1 MESAPDQCFSIQSL
15 GGGGLATPQ
24 FHFPTGRGVA
34 SFPSVMKRPFRFLSL
49 WLVLPLLVTLLLPS
63 AAAAP
68 APADN
73 SQAKFVADASPGIR
87 AAQTLSE
94 VTGIAISPLLGV
106 GGIGAI
112 KYLRASEAE
121 RAHLSWYAQ
130 PWFWVPALLI
140 VGLCL
145 LKDSAGTVLP
155 TSLKKPLDV
164 LELFENKISALV
176 ATGAIVPLV
185 MEVFQA
191 ARPEAALHAP
201 GFSTMSFAAVDVS
214 WMGNLLLVPL
224 ALLAYGVVW
233 VVSHSVNVLIL
244 ISPFS
249 TVDALLKS
257 FRAALLAS
265 VVGMHWINDYAGAIW
280 AGIIVLLCLP
290 LAGWAL
296 RLAVFGHL
304 FAWDLL
310 TLRRKRFTPETSA
323 PAGQGGQ
330 WAFSARDW
338 KVLPARTYGRVARN
352 AAGELVFHYRPLLVL
367 PPKVA
372 TLPAGRYAIGRGM
385 FPPELLRL
393 EGESESGCLNFP
405 PRYKGHEE
413 ALARICGATE
423 VRDVGLLA
431 AWSWIKRAF
440 GFGAVAA

>member
-1 MESAPDQCFSIQSL
+1 
-15 GGGGLATPQ
+15 
-24 FHFPTGRGVA
+24 
-34 SFPSVMKRPFRFLSL
+34 MKRPFRLLSP
-49 WLVLPLLVTLLLPS
+49 WRVLPLLVALLLPPAATAATKP
-63 AAAAP
+63 AAA
-68 APADN
+68 DS
-73 SQAKFVADASPGIR
+73 SQAKFVTETSPGLR

-106 GGIGAI
+106 GGIGAV
-112 KYLRASEAE
+112 KYLRASGAE
-121 RAHLSWYAQ
+121 RARLSWYAQ
-130 PWFWVPALLI
+130 PWFWGPALLI

-164 LELFENKISALV
+164 LELFENKVSALV
-176 ATGAIVPLV
+176 ATGAVVPLV

-191 ARPEAALHAP
+191 VRPEAALHAP
-201 GFSTMSFAAVDVS
+201 GFSALPFAAVDVS
-214 WMGNLLLVPL
+214 WLGNLLLVPV

-233 VVSHSVNVLIL
+233 VVSHSIHVLIL

-249 TVDALLKS
+249 TVDAALKA

-265 VVGMHWINDYAGAIW
+265 VVGLHWVNDYAGAIW

-310 TLRRKRFTPETSA
+310 TFRRKRFKPEASA

-338 KVLPARTYGRVARN
+338 RALPARTYGRVARN

-367 PPKVA
+367 PPKSA

-385 FPPELLRL
+385 FHPELLRV
-393 EGESESGCLNFP
+393 EGDSESGCLNFP

-413 ALARICGATE
+413 ALAQICGAAE

-440 GFGAVAA
+440 GFGAAAA